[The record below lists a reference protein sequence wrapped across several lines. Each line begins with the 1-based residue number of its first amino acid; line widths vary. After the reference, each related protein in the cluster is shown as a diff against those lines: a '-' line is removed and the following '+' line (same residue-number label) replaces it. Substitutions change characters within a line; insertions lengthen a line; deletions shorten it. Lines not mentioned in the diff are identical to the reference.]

1 MQVSALVCVAAKTIA
16 VAEIMIANITD
27 LELSKHRNS
36 LILNFASQWL
46 DSSLRRM
53 LTVSAVEDTEAG
65 ARRA

>member
-53 LTVSAVEDTEAG
+53 LTVSVEDTEAG